1 MIQALLSRLAISCL
15 LLLGPTVEGVRS
27 DESWPA
33 PVGAVELSTAAGP
46 GLDVGIVV
54 FEPGIPEDVSSH
66 SKLGIFPSIRE
77 AEARYMPALLR
88 QVLQDS
94 GAWGVVRVLPE
105 AQDSSELLVSG
116 RILHSDG
123 LRLAVRI
130 HARDATGRI
139 WLDRVY
145 LDQAEEGDYLVPA
158 DGVPREPYIDLY
170 RSIANDL
177 LEFGESLPDESLETV
192 RQVGLLR
199 YAAGLSPEAFEAF
212 LATTPEGRYELLRLP
227 AAGDPM
233 MARVDRIRNQE
244 YLFVD
249 TVDEQ
254 YVELQETMAPT
265 YFLWRQYGR
274 EQAIYLQEY
283 QQRAGSRSRHGRRG
297 SYAAMEQT
305 YFTYRS
311 LKIQSQ
317 DLVEMAGGF
326 RNEVAP
332 TVMEV
337 SGKVFRLDGTLD
349 SQYAEWRDILRQIF
363 ALETGF

>member
-1 MIQALLSRLAISCL
+1 MISRLLTRSFITCL
-15 LLLGPTVEGVRS
+15 LLIGAPVHASDR
-27 DESWPA
+27 DESWPQ
-33 PVGAVELSTAAGP
+33 PVGAVELQSAGGP

-54 FEPGIPEDVSSH
+54 FDAGIPADVSTR
-66 SKLGIFPSIRE
+66 SKLGVFPSIRE
-77 AEARYMPALLR
+77 AEARYMPVLLR
-88 QVLQDS
+88 QALQDS

-105 AQDSSELLVSG
+105 AQESSELLVSG

-130 HARDATGRI
+130 TARDATGRT
-139 WLDRVY
+139 WLERTY
-145 LDQAEEGDYLVPA
+145 LDEAEQGDYLVPA
-158 DGVPREPYIDLY
+158 SGVPREPYADLY

-177 LEFGESLPDESLETV
+177 LATGGALAQQELAAI

-199 YAAGLSPEAFEAF
+199 YAAGLSPEAFGSYLTA
-212 LATTPEGRYELLRLP
+212 TPEGRYAALRLP
-227 AAGDPM
+227 AQGDPM
-233 MARVDRIRNQE
+233 MGRVNRIRNQE

-254 YVELQETMAPT
+254 YLELYETMAPT

-274 EQAIYLQEY
+274 EQAIYLQDY
-283 QQRAGSRSRHGRRG
+283 QQRAENRSRHGRRG

-305 YFTYRS
+305 YYTYRS

-363 ALETGF
+363 TLETGL